1 MPAAGQVGPGLGA
14 GACRIPR
21 LRSRHAPSC
30 PLPAARRRARP
41 RGPFPCGRACRALLA
56 ALSPRCAPSRPPPP
70 RPPPPTSAPF
80 SPLPSRTCAASSRAP
95 ASSRARAAPP
105 HATSA
110 TPSPPPG
117 SKRGTRGTRL
127 GAWAQPTERHT
138 VGWWPRREVRR
149 IGRFTNQRC
158 RVGFESDHA
167 PHGRST
173 RLRTR
178 SAARAH
184 PNPRL
189 KTAA

>member
-1 MPAAGQVGPGLGA
+1 MSELNMPAAGQVGPGLGA

-117 SKRGTRGTRL
+117 SKRGTRGARL

-138 VGWWPRREVRR
+138 VGWWPHSVWGR
-149 IGRFTNQRC
+149 GRFKLRV
-158 RVGFESDHA
+158 RVG
-167 PHGRST
+167 P
-173 RLRTR
+173 RTVW
-178 SAARAH
+178 S
-184 PNPRL
+184 
-189 KTAA
+189 